1 MKKISQRG
9 HSTLNELNITPLL
22 DLVFVLL
29 VIFIITTPQ
38 MVNSL
43 EMALPSGKPPPA
55 NPNAPKPKLNHIV
68 VDDKG
73 QIFLND
79 VAVPDAELK
88 DRLRS
93 LKAEDP
99 DPKIV
104 VKGSDNVEYQRMIK
118 VLDALQQLEITKI
131 GLATQAGT

>member
-1 MKKISQRG
+1 MKMKKTSQSG

-43 EMALPSGKPPPA
+43 EMALPSGKPPPPA
-55 NPNAPKPKLNHIV
+55 DPNAPKPKINRIV
-68 VDDKG
+68 VDEKG
-73 QIFLND
+73 QVFLND
-79 VAVPDAELK
+79 VGVPDAQLK
-88 DRLRS
+88 DRLRE
-93 LKAEDP
+93 LKASDP
-99 DPKIV
+99 DPMVI
-104 VKGSDNVEYQRMIK
+104 VKGSDNVEYQGTIK

-131 GLATQAGT
+131 GLATQ